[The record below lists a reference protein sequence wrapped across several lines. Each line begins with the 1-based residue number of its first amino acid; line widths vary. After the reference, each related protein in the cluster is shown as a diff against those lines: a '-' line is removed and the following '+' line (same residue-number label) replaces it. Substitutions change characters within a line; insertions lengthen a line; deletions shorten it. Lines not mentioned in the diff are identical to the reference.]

1 MGYNYGMTTSKYTPA
16 EASALT
22 NLPIRTVRRLMDR
35 RVIRPT
41 RSQTGRSVQRL
52 LSWEQLVYL
61 RLEAEGLGLLPVA
74 QRRKIAKKIET
85 NAGIDVI
92 AVSEGAALL
101 IQVKVVRKELDERRK
116 KLERAE
122 SIIVVD
128 PETMRGTPVYRGTRI
143 PVELIADMLN
153 QGASIDEILEGYPAL
168 DREKIELAP
177 LYVRAF
183 PRRGRPA
190 ARPWAKRKPV
200 RTTRHRRSMATPK

>member
-1 MGYNYGMTTSKYTPA
+1 MKYTPA

-35 RVIRPT
+35 RLIRP
-41 RSQTGRSVQRL
+41 RRLQTGRSVQRL

-61 RLEAEGLGLLPVA
+61 RLEAEGLALLPVA
-74 QRRKIAKKIET
+74 ERRRIAKQIEAD
-85 NAGIDVI
+85 AGMDVVS
-92 AVSEGAALL
+92 VSEGSALL
-101 IQVKVVRKELDERRK
+101 IQVKTVRKELDARLK

-122 SIIVVD
+122 SVIVED
-128 PETMRGTPVYRGTRI
+128 QKTMRGTPVYRGTRI
-143 PVELIADMLN
+143 PVELIADMLK
-153 QGASIDEILEGYPAL
+153 QGADVEEILEGYPAL

-200 RTTRHRRSMATPK
+200 RTTRHRRNTATPT

>member
-1 MGYNYGMTTSKYTPA
+1 MPTMKYTPA

-22 NLPIRTVRRLMDR
+22 NLPIRTVRRLIDR
-35 RVIRPT
+35 RLIRP
-41 RSQTGRSVQRL
+41 RRLQTGRSVQRL

-74 QRRKIAKKIET
+74 ERRKIAKQIEAD
-85 NAGIDVI
+85 AGIDVVS
-92 AVSEGAALL
+92 VSEGSALL
-101 IQVKVVRKELDERRK
+101 IQVKTVRKELDETLK

-122 SIIVVD
+122 SVIVED
-128 PETMRGTPVYRGTRI
+128 PETMSGTPVYRGTRI
-143 PVELIADMLN
+143 PVELVAEMLN
-153 QGASIDEILEGYPAL
+153 RGAGIEEILEGYPAL

-190 ARPWAKRKPV
+190 ARPWPKRKPV
-200 RTTRHRRSMATPK
+200 RTTRHRRNVATPT

>member
-1 MGYNYGMTTSKYTPA
+1 MKYTPA

-22 NLPIRTVRRLMDR
+22 NLPIRTVRRLIDR
-35 RVIRPT
+35 RLIRP
-41 RSQTGRSVQRL
+41 RRLQTGRSVQRL

-74 QRRKIAKKIET
+74 ERRKIAKQIEAD
-85 NAGIDVI
+85 AGIDVVS
-92 AVSEGAALL
+92 VSEGSALL
-101 IQVKVVRKELDERRK
+101 IQVKTVRKELDERLK

-122 SIIVVD
+122 SVIPED
-128 PETMRGTPVYRGTRI
+128 PETMRGTPVYRDTRI

-153 QGASIDEILEGYPAL
+153 QGVGIDEILEGYPAL

-177 LYVRAF
+177 LYVQAF

-190 ARPWAKRKPV
+190 ARPWAKRKPI
-200 RTTRHRRSMATPK
+200 RTTRHARDMAKPT